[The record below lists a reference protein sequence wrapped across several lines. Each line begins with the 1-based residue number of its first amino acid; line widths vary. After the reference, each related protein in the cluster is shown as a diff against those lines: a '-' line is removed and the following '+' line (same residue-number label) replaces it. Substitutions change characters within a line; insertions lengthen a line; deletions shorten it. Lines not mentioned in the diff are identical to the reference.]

1 LEDSSGGVDG
11 EVTMMS
17 GNVTGANGGV
27 AGERGA
33 EVSGAERVGD
43 EVREGGVD
51 DEGGDGAAGSEPG
64 VIKQLR

>member
-1 LEDSSGGVDG
+1 
-11 EVTMMS
+11 MS
-17 GNVTGANGGV
+17 GKVTGANGGI